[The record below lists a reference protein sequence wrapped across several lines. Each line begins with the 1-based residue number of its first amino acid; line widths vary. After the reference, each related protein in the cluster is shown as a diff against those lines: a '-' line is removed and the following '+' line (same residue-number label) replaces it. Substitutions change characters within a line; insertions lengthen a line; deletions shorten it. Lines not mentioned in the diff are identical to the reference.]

1 MKKSLKVK
9 LSLMFFIFISI
20 PLIALGVYSSVK
32 TSNSMKELTE
42 ANLTQITEKTAES
55 ISLTVE
61 SVNKYVQTLSLDEDF
76 AKISAGDNTLRAS
89 VFEYLSILQK
99 ENSDKIETLAITDAS
114 GKGIISNDNVNFNSD
129 LSERG
134 YVQQALKGTVSQ
146 SEVIL
151 SKASNKPVTAIA
163 YPLKV
168 NDKVVGTI
176 VGTIKFE
183 NISKYVS
190 KVKVG
195 QSGYSYMID
204 KNGLVTY
211 HPKSEKI
218 LKENLGETDNGELKA
233 LVNKMKAGE
242 TSGGYYT
249 YEGKLKFVRFTPVE
263 NWVVVVTADYE
274 DYMAPVFAIRKS
286 TIIIVIM
293 SLVIAMLL
301 AYLFTTKNIINPI
314 KCLEKLMIK
323 AGEGDL
329 TVKAE
334 ITTKDEIQTLGEC
347 FNQMIKHQSDII
359 RSVRSG
365 AEELAAASEE
375 VSASTEEI
383 SSSTEQIA
391 ENIQNVASNAENQN
405 NSIIETSEVLVQL
418 SSLVQIAQKKALTA
432 KSNSQNTMSV
442 AKQGRT
448 KVKETVEAIENINK
462 ASMETEDTLKVLN
475 ELSKQVS
482 GIISTINNIS
492 SQTNLL
498 ALNAAIEAA
507 RAGEHGRGFT
517 VVADEVRKLSEQ
529 TNIGSNE
536 ISSLVNEM
544 VVQIDRAV
552 DSMNLG
558 KQAVE
563 NGVVIASE
571 TDESFVNIINA
582 VEQIAK
588 DINQVVDVT
597 KDEVASSD
605 QIVKLIDSVA
615 TITETTAASSQEVA
629 ASAEE
634 QLSVIENLASSSE
647 QTSAM
652 ANNLNSL
659 VEKFIIWSDKNE

>member
-1 MKKSLKVK
+1 
-9 LSLMFFIFISI
+9 
-20 PLIALGVYSSVK
+20 
-32 TSNSMKELTE
+32 
-42 ANLTQITEKTAES
+42 
-55 ISLTVE
+55 
-61 SVNKYVQTLSLDEDF
+61 
-76 AKISAGDNTLRAS
+76 
-89 VFEYLSILQK
+89 
-99 ENSDKIETLAITDAS
+99 
-114 GKGIISNDNVNFNSD
+114 
-129 LSERG
+129 
-134 YVQQALKGTVSQ
+134 
-146 SEVIL
+146 
-151 SKASNKPVTAIA
+151 
-163 YPLKV
+163 
-168 NDKVVGTI
+168 
-176 VGTIKFE
+176 
-183 NISKYVS
+183 
-190 KVKVG
+190 
-195 QSGYSYMID
+195 
-204 KNGLVTY
+204 
-211 HPKSEKI
+211 
-218 LKENLGETDNGELKA
+218 
-233 LVNKMKAGE
+233 
-242 TSGGYYT
+242 
-249 YEGKLKFVRFTPVE
+249 
-263 NWVVVVTADYE
+263 
-274 DYMAPVFAIRKS
+274 
-286 TIIIVIM
+286 
-293 SLVIAMLL
+293 MLL
-301 AYLFTTKNIINPI
+301 AYLFTTRNIIDPI
-314 KCLEKLMIK
+314 KGLEKLMIK

-347 FNQMIKHQSDII
+347 FNIMIKHQSDII
-359 RSVRSG
+359 SSVRNG

-383 SSSTEQIA
+383 SSSTEHIA

-432 KSNSQNTMSV
+432 KNNSQNTVSA
-442 AKQGRT
+442 AKEGRI

-462 ASMETEDTLKVLN
+462 ASTETEDRLKVLN

-544 VVQIDRAV
+544 VIQIERAV
-552 DSMNLG
+552 DSMSLG

-588 DINQVVDVT
+588 DINQVVDIT

>member
-1 MKKSLKVK
+1 MKRSLKTK
-9 LSLMFFIFISI
+9 LSLIFFIFISI
-20 PLIALGVYSSVK
+20 PLIALGIFSSIK

-42 ANLTQITEKTAES
+42 DSLTQITAKTAES

-76 AKISAGDNTLRAS
+76 AKIATGDNTLRAS
-89 VFEYLSILQK
+89 VFEYLSTLQK
-99 ENSDKIETLAITDAS
+99 ENSDRIETLAITDAS
-114 GKGIISNDNVNFNSD
+114 GKGVISNADENFNSN
-129 LSERG
+129 LSERK
-134 YVQQALKGTVSQ
+134 YVQQALKGSAAQ
-146 SEVIL
+146 SDVIL
-151 SKASNKPVTAIA
+151 SKTSNQPVTAIA
-163 YPLKV
+163 YPLKI
-168 NDKVVGTI
+168 NNKVVGTI
-176 VGTIKFE
+176 VGSIRFEKISSYAAKIKIGE
-183 NISKYVS
+183 
-190 KVKVG
+190 
-195 QSGYSYMID
+195 SGYSYIID
-204 KNGLVTY
+204 KNGLFVY
-211 HPKSEKI
+211 HPKGEKI
-218 LKENLGETDNGELKA
+218 LKENLGNTDNTELKA
-233 LVNKMKAGE
+233 LVAKMKAGE

-249 YEGKLKFVRFTPVE
+249 YEGKRKFVRFTPAE
-263 NWVVVVTADYE
+263 NWVVAVTANYD
-274 DYMAPVFAIRKS
+274 DYMAPAFAIRKS
-286 TIIIVIM
+286 TIVISVV
-293 SLVIAMLL
+293 SLLVAMLL
-301 AYLFTTKNIINPI
+301 AYLFTTKNIIKPI
-314 KCLEKLMIK
+314 KGLEQLMIK

-329 TVKAE
+329 TVRSE
-334 ITTKDEIQTLGEC
+334 INTKDEIQTLGEC
-347 FNQMIKHQSDII
+347 FNLMIKHQSDII
-359 RSVRSG
+359 SSVRNG
-365 AEELAAASEE
+365 AQELAAASEE
-375 VSASTEEI
+375 ISASTEEI
-383 SSSTEQIA
+383 SASTEQIA

-432 KSNSQNTMSV
+432 KNNSQNTVSA
-442 AKQGRT
+442 AKLGRT

-492 SQTNLL
+492 AQTNLL

-507 RAGEHGRGFT
+507 RAGEHGKGFT

-552 DSMNLG
+552 GSMNLG

-563 NGVVIASE
+563 NGVVIANE

-582 VEQIAK
+582 VEQISK
-588 DINQVVDVT
+588 DINQVVDIT

-615 TITETTAASSQEVA
+615 TITEITAASSQEVA

-634 QLSVIENLASSSE
+634 QNSAIENLAASAE
-647 QTSAM
+647 ETSAM
-652 ANNLNSL
+652 ANNLNNV
-659 VEKFIIWSDKNE
+659 VEKFII